1 MLRFSFGV
9 PFKFMVSLAQVQ
21 DSVLSKWQNDPNRM
35 DKRTLALIYM
45 AHASDVL
52 ENAFVSLSDDD
63 YELAMKRV
71 RELFDV
77 DPDAESQK
85 PGANEAMWAV
95 VSAFLK

>member
-1 MLRFSFGV
+1 MTLPLHELIF
-9 PFKFMVSLAQVQ
+9 QVQ
-21 DSVLSKWQNDPNRM
+21 ESVLSKWQNDPNRM
-35 DKRTLALIYM
+35 DKRTLSLIYM

-85 PGANEAMWAV
+85 PNANETMWAV
-95 VSAFLK
+95 ISAFLK